1 MTTSSTKTNKAMHVW
16 CKEKSG
22 LVVCTMYTTGC
33 WLSVCTFNTY
43 AVVVRDDDE
52 KLAIKATDIWIWVD
66 FFLWEHICKNVRGNR
81 VASFEIAILQQ
92 TAATS
97 DNRERIGHK
106 C

>member
-1 MTTSSTKTNKAMHVW
+1 MCDVRKR
-16 CKEKSG
+16 
-22 LVVCTMYTTGC
+22 VVLLCVLLYYWM
-33 WLSVCTFNTY
+33 LAVCTFNTY